1 VARASVAPGRV
12 VSALREGGPSA
23 AGLPW
28 LMMVPTVESR
38 APKARITMGCTLR
51 RSFGSPICAE
61 TLEIG
66 PRGMQLRSARPM
78 SLDETVDFE
87 LPDLGMRVGGRARV
101 LRVERAN
108 VYALRFER
116 LPEPM
121 VRRLHALAIS
131 ER

>member
-1 VARASVAPGRV
+1 
-12 VSALREGGPSA
+12 
-23 AGLPW
+23 
-28 LMMVPTVESR
+28 MVLAVESH
-38 APKARITMGCTLR
+38 APKARVALDCTLR
-51 RSFGSPICAE
+51 RSLGSPIRAE

-87 LPDLGMRVGGRARV
+87 LPDLGMRICGRARV
-101 LRVERAN
+101 ARIDRAN
-108 VYALRFER
+108 VYALCFEG

-121 VRRLHALAIS
+121 VRRLHALAIT